1 MVAESSI
8 LLRIQNCTEEEETRV
23 SELLV
28 ESVRNQILQ
37 SNHDMSGESL
47 NVVESAVKDA
57 FGNIKNGK
65 MIFTNT
71 LSNISKA
78 FVYRWAVWN
87 TYFWQFQSSSPFCF

>member
-47 NVVESAVKDA
+47 SVVESAVKDA

-71 LSNISKA
+71 LSNV
-78 FVYRWAVWN
+78 FVYTWAVSEHMSLAVSE
-87 TYFWQFQSSSPFCF
+87 QFTILFLIL